1 MFQIFSVHSAFHN
14 VWFTSAHK
22 TETVFN
28 ITLLTLLGAH
38 KKTDLPNDCEVFK
51 FSNPNHQVIILF
63 LSLFLQL

>member
-14 VWFTSAHK
+14 VWFTSAHN

-38 KKTDLPNDCEVFK
+38 KKTDLPNDFFQVFK
-51 FSNPNHQVIILF
+51 S
-63 LSLFLQL
+63 